1 MPPDPG
7 TVGKDQIVHP
17 LLLECDAAGKVLWMS
32 RRARETLGDVRHVT
46 ELLRLTPPVTSPA
59 GGVRVVPVV
68 FWRVWDAQKSLL
80 VGARQPHPHDP
91 ATAEVTRLESR
102 LVEKFFRLLRME
114 QSLSERVRNRWRGGR
129 GRSAIRLIEWERQ
142 RLGREMHT
150 GVGQMLAAIRLQV
163 ELIEASLPDP
173 PPQVRRSMENIRQL
187 AESALQQVRSVS
199 QRLHPPEWQR
209 LTLASAIQQLWD
221 LSAIPDHF
229 RARLRIAPIPVE
241 PVLEVKALIY
251 RAMQEALSNLL
262 RHSRATE
269 VEASL
274 QMVDNQV
281 VLTVADNGVGF
292 DVDSLRTGPASVSA
306 GIGIRSIREQV
317 EGIGGKIDIESGR
330 SGTKLVVS
338 VTHDPNE

>member
-91 ATAEVTRLESR
+91 ATVEVTRLESR
-102 LVEKFFRLLRME
+102 LVEKFFRLVRLE
-114 QSLSERVRNRWRGGR
+114 QSLSERVRNRRRGGR

-150 GVGQMLAAIRLQV
+150 GVGQMLA
-163 ELIEASLPDP
+163 
-173 PPQVRRSMENIRQL
+173 
-187 AESALQQVRSVS
+187 
-199 QRLHPPEWQR
+199 
-209 LTLASAIQQLWD
+209 
-221 LSAIPDHF
+221 
-229 RARLRIAPIPVE
+229 
-241 PVLEVKALIY
+241 
-251 RAMQEALSNLL
+251 
-262 RHSRATE
+262 
-269 VEASL
+269 
-274 QMVDNQV
+274 
-281 VLTVADNGVGF
+281 
-292 DVDSLRTGPASVSA
+292 
-306 GIGIRSIREQV
+306 
-317 EGIGGKIDIESGR
+317 
-330 SGTKLVVS
+330 
-338 VTHDPNE
+338 